1 MSIVEGSLELNADVE
16 LIIDAERREKI
27 VSNHSATHLLHSAL
41 RKVLG
46 ESVEQRGSL
55 VNEEKLRFD
64 FSHSNK
70 VTDDQIMEI
79 EDIVNLKIEEA
90 IDTKTEVL
98 PYEDALK
105 TGALAFFGD
114 KYGEKVRVVYI
125 NGDFSVEFCGGTH
138 LSLIHI

>member
-1 MSIVEGSLELNADVE
+1 MFQIIRQ
-16 LIIDAERREKI
+16 LIFA
-27 VSNHSATHLLHSAL
+27 LAL

-105 TGALAFFGD
+105 L
-114 KYGEKVRVVYI
+114 E
-125 NGDFSVEFCGGTH
+125 
-138 LSLIHI
+138 L

>member
-1 MSIVEGSLELNADVE
+1 
-16 LIIDAERREKI
+16 
-27 VSNHSATHLLHSAL
+27 
-41 RKVLG
+41 
-46 ESVEQRGSL
+46 
-55 VNEEKLRFD
+55 
-64 FSHSNK
+64 
-70 VTDDQIMEI
+70 MEI

-138 LSLIHI
+138 VKNTSEIGGFAVTNETSVSYTHLRAHETG

>member
-1 MSIVEGSLELNADVE
+1 M
-16 LIIDAERREKI
+16 
-27 VSNHSATHLLHSAL
+27 
-41 RKVLG
+41 G

-114 KYGEKVRVVYI
+114 KYGEKVIVYI
-125 NGDFSVEFCGGTH
+125 NGDF
-138 LSLIHI
+138 L